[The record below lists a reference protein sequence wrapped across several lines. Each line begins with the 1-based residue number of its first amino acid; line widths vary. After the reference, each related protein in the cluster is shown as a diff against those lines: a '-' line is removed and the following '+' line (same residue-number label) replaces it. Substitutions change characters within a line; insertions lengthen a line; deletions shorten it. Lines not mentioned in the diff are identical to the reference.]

1 VYVILCGV
9 GASVLAIGCAN
20 QAQARGDEIWREGRG
35 RPVTSDKS
43 YDPARSLAPIIKE
56 VRPAVVSIVASGHVA
71 DSEDRGFDTRI
82 IPFLPEGMRMPPL
95 PSGAGSGF
103 VISRDG
109 LVVTNHHVVVG
120 RDHFDVKLFDGRDF
134 EATVVGSDEE
144 TDVAL
149 LKLKDATKLPTV
161 VLGKSDV
168 LQVGDR
174 VFAIGSPMGLESSV
188 TTGIV
193 SAKGRG
199 SLGLYRESYLDF
211 LQTDAAIGPGNSGGP
226 LFNLNGEVIGINTAV
241 SGLGRGLGFATPI
254 DQAKWVI
261 PQLKNE
267 GKVTRGW
274 LGISGRDVEPASSG
288 RSATGA
294 VVGAIHDGT
303 PAEKAGLQAGD
314 RIVKLDGKN
323 IESFGDL
330 RGRVARTKPGQK
342 VKVEV
347 ERDGKTKKL
356 QITLEAR
363 PHPDEL
369 ARMRSG
375 FSSRPSKGGLYG
387 DGPPRLGVNVEET
400 KKGLVIRSVESG
412 SVGDELGLRKGDVL
426 EEVNGEKIRSAED
439 VRRAVAK
446 DKGKVS
452 VRVRRGDGTHSA
464 TIQRM

>member
-1 VYVILCGV
+1 VYLALCGI
-9 GASVLAIGCAN
+9 GASALAIGCAN
-20 QAQARGDEIWREGRG
+20 QAQARGDEIWREGKG

-56 VRPAVVSIVASGHVA
+56 VRPAVVSIVASGHLS
-71 DSEDRGFDTRI
+71 DPEEHGFDRRI
-82 IPFLPEGMRMPPL
+82 IPFLPDGMQMPPL
-95 PSGAGSGF
+95 PRGAGSGF
-103 VISRDG
+103 IISKDG
-109 LVVTNHHVVVG
+109 LVVTNHHVVAG
-120 RDHFDVKLFDGRDF
+120 RDRFEVKLFDGRGF

-149 LKLKDATKLPTV
+149 LKLKDAKKLPTV
-161 VLGKSDV
+161 VLGKSGV
-168 LQVGDR
+168 LEVGDR

-226 LFNLNGEVIGINTAV
+226 LFNLNGEVIGMNTAV

-261 PQLKNE
+261 PQLKSD

-288 RSATGA
+288 TAPSGAMVGA
-294 VVGAIHDGT
+294 VHDRT
-303 PAEKAGLQAGD
+303 PADKAGLRAGD
-314 RIVKLDGKN
+314 RVVKLDGEA
-323 IESFGDL
+323 IEDFGDL

-347 ERDGKTKKL
+347 IRDGKAKKL
-356 QITLEAR
+356 DVVLEER

-369 ARMRSG
+369 ARMRTGFPSRSG
-375 FSSRPSKGGLYG
+375 GGGLYG

-400 KKGLVIRSVESG
+400 KEGLVIRSVERG
-412 SVGDELGLRKGDVL
+412 GVGDELGLRKGDVI
-426 EEVNGEKIRSAED
+426 EEVNGQKIRSAED

-446 DKGKVS
+446 DGSKVS
-452 VRVRRGDGTHSA
+452 VRVRRGDSTHSA

>member
-1 VYVILCGV
+1 VYLTLCGV
-9 GASVLAIGCAN
+9 GVSALAIGCAN
-20 QAQARGDEIWREGRG
+20 QAQARGDEIWQEGRG

-56 VRPAVVSIVASGHVA
+56 VRPAVVSIVASGHA
-71 DSEDRGFDTRI
+71 TSSEDSGFDTRI
-82 IPFLPEGMRMPPL
+82 IPFFPDGVRTPPL

-103 VISRDG
+103 IISRDG
-109 LVVTNHHVVVG
+109 LIVTNHHVVAG
-120 RDHFDVKLFDGRDF
+120 RDRFEVKLFDGREF

-149 LKLKDATKLPTV
+149 LKLKDAEKLPTV
-161 VLGKSDV
+161 VLGKSDA

-261 PQLKNE
+261 PQLRND

-288 RSATGA
+288 SFAAGA
-294 VVGAIHDGT
+294 VVGAVHDGT

-314 RIVKLDGKN
+314 RIVRLDGKAV
-323 IESFGDL
+323 ESFEDL
-330 RGRVARTKPGQK
+330 RGRIAQTKPGQK
-342 VKVEV
+342 VKVEIK
-347 ERDGKTKKL
+347 RDGKAKKL
-356 QITLEAR
+356 ELTLEKR

-369 ARMRSG
+369 ARMRFGFPSRSG
-375 FSSRPSKGGLYG
+375 KGGLYG

-400 KKGLVIRSVESG
+400 KKGVVIRGVESG
-412 SVGDELGLRKGDVL
+412 SVGDELGLQNGDVI

-439 VRRAVAK
+439 VRRAVSK
-446 DKGKVS
+446 DTSKIS
-452 VRVRRGDGTHSA
+452 VTVRRGDGTHSA